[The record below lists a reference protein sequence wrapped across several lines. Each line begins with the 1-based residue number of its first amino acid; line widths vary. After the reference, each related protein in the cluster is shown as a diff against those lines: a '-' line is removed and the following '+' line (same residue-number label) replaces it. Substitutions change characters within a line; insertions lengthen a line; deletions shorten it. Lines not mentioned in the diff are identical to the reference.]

1 MANLELNFGVD
12 MAGGLFS
19 GKFRPQGLCRA
30 FRGVTVRVSSI
41 MQLLGSPQI
50 SNGVGYRLVSKNVGG
65 RFALITYEV
74 LVDVYRDIRI
84 DELLVP
90 ESAECHRVARL
101 EVRGS
106 QTARLADLQAQRTRK
121 HGAACP

>member
-1 MANLELNFGVD
+1 MW
-12 MAGGLFS
+12 
-19 GKFRPQGLCRA
+19 
-30 FRGVTVRVSSI
+30 
-41 MQLLGSPQI
+41 
-50 SNGVGYRLVSKNVGG
+50 GG